1 MATKATGTAN
11 PKPRGRWWRR
21 WMITCLIWAVPVVA
35 LGVKEMV
42 SEMLYDSADL
52 TVALDRWVLTDAQH
66 NLPGASH
73 CAGTLDAARA
83 NGCPAAV
90 VDANQALRTEAIA
103 EVHTRRAAQVAGF
116 FEAAILY
123 WVTPCLFILAV
134 GIVLALI
141 RRALR
146 RPPPT
151 IVATPPARVGSA
163 ERPR

>member
-1 MATKATGTAN
+1 MATKATGTAT

-21 WMITCLIWAVPVVA
+21 WMITCLVWAVPVVA

-52 TVALDRWVLTDAQH
+52 KVTLDRWVLTDAQRL
-66 NLPGASH
+66 LPGVLH
-73 CAGTLDAARA
+73 CTGELDTARA
-83 NGCPAAV
+83 GGCPAAI
-90 VDANQALRTEAIA
+90 VDANQALRTEAVA

-123 WVTPCLFILAV
+123 WLTPCIFILAV

-146 RPPPT
+146 RPPPK
-151 IVATPPARVGSA
+151 IAASPPGTAGSA

>member
-1 MATKATGTAN
+1 MATKATGTATR
-11 PKPRGRWWRR
+11 KPRGRWWRR

-52 TVALDRWVLTDAQH
+52 KVALDRWVLTDAQH
-66 NLPGASH
+66 MTPGASH
-73 CAGTLDAARA
+73 CTGALDAARA
-83 NGCPAAV
+83 GGCPTAI
-90 VDANQALRTEAIA
+90 VDANQALRTEAVA

-116 FEAAILY
+116 FEAAVLY
-123 WVTPCLFILAV
+123 WVTPCIFILVV

-146 RPPPT
+146 RPPPKSGQ
-151 IVATPPARVGSA
+151 VLP
-163 ERPR
+163 ER

>member
-1 MATKATGTAN
+1 MATKATGTATR
-11 PKPRGRWWRR
+11 KPRGRWWRR

-42 SEMLYDSADL
+42 SEMLYDAADL
-52 TVALDRWVLTDAQH
+52 KVTLDRWVLTDAQH
-66 NLPGASH
+66 TLPGFTH
-73 CAGTLDAARA
+73 CAGTLEEARA
-83 NGCPAAV
+83 AGCPGAV
-90 VDANQALRTEAIA
+90 IEANRTLREQAIA
-103 EVHTRRAAQVAGF
+103 EVHTRREAQIAGF

-146 RPPPT
+146 RPPPK
-151 IVATPPARVGSA
+151 VAAASSSSAGTA